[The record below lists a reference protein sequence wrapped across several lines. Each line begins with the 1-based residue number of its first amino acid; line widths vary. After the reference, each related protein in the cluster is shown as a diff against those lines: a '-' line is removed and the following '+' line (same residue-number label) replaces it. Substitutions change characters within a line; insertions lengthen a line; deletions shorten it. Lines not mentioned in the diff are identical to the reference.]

1 MADNGGLP
9 GNQALVQSA
18 TGDIGDIGNI
28 AKLNPYGLKDTDWP
42 ELEKTR
48 NELAEQLE
56 KRYENPNW
64 FKVAAGFAKPQ
75 LGGFIASLGSASQ
88 ALGETEEQRRAQ
100 QLPLAKYKAE
110 TQALKI
116 GYGQRVQQKE
126 LFNDWLGKNKRP
138 DGTYPPMDNTTYSK
152 IVALDDKSP
161 VAIAAKSYYEA
172 QSSAASTAAQV
183 SQGTRAD
190 PNYQNILDQLHNPS
204 ADPAKREK
212 EQKDITANLNAQR
225 PRGIPE
231 ERWSAMSR
239 GDKLNAVA
247 DYNKKIADA
256 SLTDD
261 QIQMKR
267 AYEAPTKLALLG
279 EIRDVTLGAG
289 VKPYANAKGEMVSG
303 QQQMGQ
309 LLDMFKGSNPAEV
322 LAKAF
327 SDGRLTEKLRELDKY
342 AIQANA
348 SEDARNQFQVL
359 GKLLATNALNLR
371 GASTNPTDAWG
382 YMANL
387 ASPNIGNSQKA
398 LVTITDLLGHAEK
411 NEQEKWHVM
420 SSKNIPYGRLLHD
433 EDFQKLIKDYTEEHK
448 KIAHG
453 NPLMNAPE
461 WYDPIRY
468 RKSITNAQETLGAA
482 ENIKEVPTETVPP
495 SVPPS
500 APSLVPNVKD
510 LPKKPPVA
518 VKTAPLAPL
527 APKNT
532 PAKPPSVSHTRKDF
546 QDELQRRIEEKKKL
560 DAQNKP

>member
-1 MADNGGLP
+1 MAENGGLP

-18 TGDIGDIGNI
+18 TGEIGDIGNI

-161 VAIAAKSYYEA
+161 VAIAAKGYYDA
-172 QSSAASTAAQV
+172 QSSAASTAATI
-183 SQGTRAD
+183 SKATLEN
-190 PNYQNILDQLHNPS
+190 PNYLNILDQLQNPS
-204 ADPAKREK
+204 ADPEIRKQQE
-212 EQKDITANLNAQR
+212 KDITANLNAQR
-225 PRGIPE
+225 PRGTTE
-231 ERWSAMSR
+231 ERWLAMTR
-239 GDKLNAVA
+239 GDQLNALA
-247 DYNKKIADA
+247 DYNKKIAEA

-261 QIQMKR
+261 QIQKKR
-267 AYEAPTKLALLG
+267 AYEAPDNLALLR
-279 EIRDVTLGAG
+279 EARDLALGAG
-289 VKPYANAKGEMVSG
+289 VKPYVNAKGEMVSG

-322 LAKAF
+322 LAKALAE
-327 SDGRLTEKLRELDKY
+327 GRLTEKLKDLDKS
-342 AIQANA
+342 AIQVNA
-348 SEDARNQFQVL
+348 SESARNQFQVL
-359 GKLLATNALNLR
+359 AKLLATNALKLR
-371 GASTNPTDAWG
+371 GSTTNPTDAFG
-382 YMANL
+382 YMAST
-387 ASPNIGNSQKA
+387 ASPNIDNSQKA
-398 LVTITDLLGHAEK
+398 LVTILDLLGHAEK
-411 NEQEKWHVM
+411 NEQEKWNIM
-420 SSKNIPYGRLLHD
+420 SNKNIPYGRLLHD
-433 EDFQKLIKDYTEEHK
+433 EDFQKLLKDYSEEHR
-448 KIAHG
+448 KISHG

-468 RKSITNAQETLGAA
+468 RNDKKAQEPSHAA
-482 ENIKEVPTETVPP
+482 ENINAVPTEP
-495 SVPPS
+495 VPPS
-500 APSLVPNVKD
+500 APSLVPNVKN
-510 LPKKPPVA
+510 PPQKPPVA
-518 VKTAPLAPL
+518 EKPAPLAIL
-527 APKNT
+527 APPNT
-532 PAKPPSVSHTRKDF
+532 PAKPPSVNHTLKDF
-546 QDELQRRIEEKKKL
+546 QGAIQRRIEEKKKL

>member
-1 MADNGGLP
+1 MAENGGLP

-100 QLPLAKYKAE
+100 QLPLAKYRAE

-161 VAIAAKSYYEA
+161 VAIAAKGYYDA
-172 QSSAASTAAQV
+172 QSSAANTAALV

-190 PNYQNILDQLHNPS
+190 PNFPSILDQLNNPS
-204 ADPAKREK
+204 ADPDIFKQQ
-212 EQKDITANLNAQR
+212 QKKITDNLNAQR
-225 PRGIPE
+225 PRGITE
-231 ERWSAMSR
+231 ERWSAMTR
-239 GDKLNAVA
+239 GDQLNAVS

-261 QIQMKR
+261 QIQKKR
-267 AYEAPTKLALLG
+267 AYEAPDNLVLLREARDLA
-279 EIRDVTLGAG
+279 LGAG
-289 VKPYANAKGEMVSG
+289 IQAYENAKGEMVSG

-309 LLDMFKGSNPAEV
+309 LLDMFKGNNPAEV

-327 SDGRLTEKLRELDKY
+327 AEGRLTEKLKDLDKS
-342 AIQANA
+342 AIQLNA

-359 GKLLATNALNLR
+359 AKLLATNALKLR
-371 GASTNPTDAWG
+371 GSTTNPTDAFG
-382 YMANL
+382 YMASI
-387 ASPNIGNSQKA
+387 ASPNIDNSQKA
-398 LVTITDLLGHAEK
+398 LVTILDLLGHAEK
-411 NEQEKWHVM
+411 NEQEKWNVM
-420 SSKNIPYGRLLHD
+420 IRKNIPYGRLVHD
-433 EDFQKLIKDYTEEHK
+433 DDYKELIKNYSEEHR

-461 WYDPIRY
+461 WYDPIRF
-468 RKSITNAQETLGAA
+468 RNDKKAQENAVVDKT
-482 ENIKEVPTETVPP
+482 EVPTETVPP
-495 SVPPS
+495 TV
-500 APSLVPNVKD
+500 PSLVPNVKNI
-510 LPKKPPVA
+510 PKKPQVE
-518 VKTAPLAPL
+518 VKPTPPLAHL
-527 APKNT
+527 APKNI
-532 PAKPPSVSHTRKDF
+532 PATPPSLNHSRQDF
-546 QDELQRRIEEKKKL
+546 LNEKQRRIEEKKKL